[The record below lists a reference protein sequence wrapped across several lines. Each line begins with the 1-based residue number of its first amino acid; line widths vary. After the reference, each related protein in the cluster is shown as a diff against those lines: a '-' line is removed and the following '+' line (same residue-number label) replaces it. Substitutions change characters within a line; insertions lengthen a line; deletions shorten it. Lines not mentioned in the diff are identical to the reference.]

1 MRTLAILLVAATLL
15 AGCTASG
22 DAQDPWAY
30 TRRELYSGG
39 FDLERVAAGG
49 SDGQVFRVTDG
60 SIGQIRHL
68 VWVNAT
74 AGTATVSI
82 LDPSGRTI
90 LTTSETA
97 ERFSGLA
104 LGEWSVRVEAP
115 PGAAGR
121 VHILVV
127 RG

>member
-1 MRTLAILLVAATLL
+1 MKTLPLLVVAAALL

-22 DAQDPWAY
+22 DGQDPWAY

-39 FDLERVAAGG
+39 FDLAKVSAAGT
-49 SDGQVFRVTDG
+49 DGQVFRVTDG
-60 SIGQIRHL
+60 SIGAIRHL

-82 LDPSGRTI
+82 TDPSGKTV
-90 LTTSETA
+90 LTTTETT
-97 ERFSGLA
+97 ERTTGLS
-104 LGEWSVRVEAP
+104 LGQWGVQVDAP
-115 PGAAGR
+115 PGAQGR